1 MNPEEQTVKKIYKKP
16 EVTVHGNIETITQ
29 TGGITLITDV
39 PKGSLLDV
47 T

>member
-1 MNPEEQTVKKIYKKP
+1 MNPEKQTKKKIYKKP

-29 TGGITLITDV
+29 TGGITQITDV
-39 PKGSLLDV
+39 PKGSLLGL